1 MKNPGKRLTSGLNL
15 NPKVRKTQHIG
26 GDVLFHLKEK
36 VSPALQI
43 TGLLGSDAHV
53 CGLSPKLVVQVS
65 NS

>member
-43 TGLLGSDAHV
+43 TGLLGSDAYV
-53 CGLSPKLVVQVS
+53 CGLGPKLVVQVS